1 MSSDQGV
8 FIGMKTHAQL
18 YLSLLLVLLGS
29 CTYYRNTTQEVV
41 ILSYNVENLFDAIDD
56 GNEYFEFTSRG
67 GWTEAAYQQRLQQ
80 VGAAIRSIRPVPDII
95 VFQEIE
101 KKSVLNTLMDE
112 HVVDLSTPYRAFT
125 RGARGSIGVGIVSR
139 YPIIAVRTLTPLTS
153 PTSRM
158 RPILEVKLDIQGEE
172 VHLFG
177 NHWRSK
183 LGGAAATEP
192 VRRAAA
198 RLLSARVQELWD
210 ENPDVAI
217 ILTGDFNSTPG
228 ELELQNFQHPTALF
242 PAEELVRITEALAE
256 DERVH
261 YWAEEQWF
269 AQHDRILLAPD
280 TREAQRAGSTLNM
293 PVFVNTWEFTDQPGS
308 FNFFGRWEQI
318 DAFYLTP
325 SLIDEPGFQF
335 ISVETMCLLD
345 GCDSEGRPRSWQDH
359 SRGISDHL
367 PLLLRLSLAPSPDP
381 EVGSAQLLEN
391 VRTPPRV
398 SRW

>member
-1 MSSDQGV
+1 
-8 FIGMKTHAQL
+8 MKV
-18 YLSLLLVLLGS
+18 YLQFYLALSVILLGG
-29 CTYYRNTTQEVV
+29 CTYYRKTATEVV
-41 ILSYNVENLFDAIDD
+41 VLSYNVENLFDAIDD

-112 HVVDLSTPYRAFT
+112 HVVDISVPYRAFT
-125 RGARGSIGVGIVSR
+125 RGAQGSIGIGIVSR
-139 YPIIAVRTLTPLTS
+139 YPITAVRTLTPLTS

-158 RPILEVKLDIQGEE
+158 RPILEVTLDIQGEE
-172 VHLFG
+172 VYVFG

-183 LGGAAATEP
+183 LGGAAVTEP
-192 VRRAAA
+192 IRRSAA
-198 RLLSARVQELWD
+198 RLLNARILELWE

-217 ILTGDFNSTPG
+217 ILTGDFNSIPG
-228 ELELQNFQHPTALF
+228 ELEAQSFQHPTALF
-242 PAEELVRITEALAE
+242 PAEELLRIAEALA
-256 DERVH
+256 DNERL
-261 YWAEEQWF
+261 YPWAGEGWF
-269 AQHDRILLAPD
+269 NQHDRILLAPD
-280 TREAQRAGSTLNM
+280 TVEAERAREALGL
-293 PVFVNTWEFTDQPGS
+293 PVFINTWEFTDQPGS

-325 SLIDEPGFQF
+325 SLVDERGFQF
-335 ISVETMCLLD
+335 VGVETLCLLD
-345 GCDSEGRPRSWQDH
+345 GCDSDGRPRSWQDH

-367 PLLLRLSLAPSPDP
+367 PLLLRLSLPSLTDP

-391 VRTPPRV
+391 FRAPPRI